1 MPFGYCRRLRSGRLA
16 AVGLALVLAACA
28 TPPTFYGPASGPDGV
43 GWSEYRIEPG
53 RFRVTFRGGPGA
65 PMQQVADYAL
75 LRAADLTLAEGYDWF
90 RVADR
95 IVTQGGD
102 SGARVSLGVGSGSYG
117 RHGGV
122 SLGVGRSFD
131 LSGGPA
137 LVQTLE
143 IVMGRGAAPRDSD
156 VYDARELRRNL
167 AARAGVST

>member
-1 MPFGYCRRLRSGRLA
+1 MLA
-16 AVGLALVLAACA
+16 SACA
-28 TPPTFYGPASGPDGV
+28 TPPTLYGPATAPNGV

-65 PMQQVADYAL
+65 PAQQVADYAL
-75 LRAADLTLAEGYDWF
+75 LRAADLTLAQGYDWF

-95 IVTQGGD
+95 VTGSAGGGG
-102 SGARVSLGVGSGSYG
+102 SRLSLGVGGGDYG

-122 SLGVGRSFD
+122 GLSVGKSFD

-143 IVMGRGAAPRDSD
+143 IVMGRGAAPRDPD
-156 VYDARELRRNL
+156 VYDARAIRRNL
-167 AARAGVST
+167 GAGVGSSL